1 MQKRTKKKIPYKVLL
16 SLVLLVMLLKCF
28 KYKTNIPE
36 ENLIV
41 NNFMPPKK
49 YLAQEMRLENWISH
63 KQLYQTE
70 NARPDLGGFRA
81 RIFFRDRTKWMVPLD
96 LALLRVYNSI
106 IFCSFIFINKFY
118 IIF

>member
-1 MQKRTKKKIPYKVLL
+1 
-16 SLVLLVMLLKCF
+16 MLLKCF

-63 KQLYQTE
+63 KHLYQTE
-70 NARPDLGGFRA
+70 NAGPIWEVLE
-81 RIFFRDRTKWMVPLD
+81 IEFFLEIEQNGW
-96 LALLRVYNSI
+96 
-106 IFCSFIFINKFY
+106 FH
-118 IIF
+118 